1 MWNSDDRLL
10 STFTSYDHGC
20 HLASR
25 FRLDPDEYEA
35 LLIAVA
41 VSLQSTIV
49 QTMMAA
55 AAAAAAAAMKTAAA
69 TQRRWWAHTTIN

>member
-25 FRLDPDEYEA
+25 FRLDPGEYEA
-35 LLIAVA
+35 LLIVVA
-41 VSLQSTIV
+41 IGL
-49 QTMMAA
+49 
-55 AAAAAAAAMKTAAA
+55 
-69 TQRRWWAHTTIN
+69 